1 MAARGG
7 AASAPPPPAAFNV
20 AGSGMLHP
28 DLAELLRA
36 VQLARVYDDS
46 KTAV

>member
-1 MAARGG
+1 MSASGACRAPDWAAR
-7 AASAPPPPAAFNV
+7 
-20 AGSGMLHP
+20 GMLHP
-28 DLAELLRA
+28 QLAELLRA